1 MPFGRAINDYEFEEV
16 IAGTPQPLRGQVL
29 FVMRFPGRDD
39 GPEYHIQRATHGT
52 GWLAFLSDRY
62 VQTEPLICQA
72 AKLAVEQSAGWH
84 VNLKW
89 HRSPPMGTYI
99 GIKTRYWA
107 RALLQSIERWD
118 LPPFTQTPNLFGI
131 SQQPPDVSIM
141 DTYAPHGYIMEV
153 GIAPGV
159 FLRWS
164 FQKATKSDGTPYIDV
179 DIVDQS
185 WTVPIYRNYFR
196 VATTGLV
203 DYLRIHIKSGPDDL
217 GPGYE
222 EVYYLYH
229 THRVN
234 CQIYPAHGTRLSKGQ
249 QVYITAKPDDD
260 RFLTDFIVQ
269 RVETLPDSLIALSS
283 DEQMLVNK
291 GIFTDRS
298 DGGRNAEYNYG
309 PVTSD
314 VYVGA
319 SALGVDEEWELQ
331 AGIPATKQMTV
342 NDCYTGTWSIGE
354 TDLPESV
361 SVSVDATGQ
370 VTANIPEDV
379 YDGLPGGTAYIEVLF
394 EGFSQTVSRVL
405 RLTVLPVPA
414 FGTVWTGAANLDET
428 PKDILLGTDG
438 YVYILGQTKLWKA
451 PTDLSSFVVIPTDGT
466 AIKTEFHSMCE
477 IANGTLV
484 IADGDKLWVKE
495 PTGTQIVRTT
505 LELPSEKTPG
515 AALTG
520 SPASNIV
527 VAAQGG
533 GSIVTNKVRVASYDL
548 GAMAAITTVG
558 IANGAAVGDAPQKG
572 VVLPNGNFLVTVG
585 IVFIGPHSGN
595 YAVLVSAD
603 GTTIEVADFVIG
615 PGGSSDDPKVMV
627 EDTGRVYFFRPS
639 PDSAIR
645 IRYSDDNGVTWADLT
660 DLPFNISVT
669 AAQSLKAGYA
679 VIGRGDDIFRTDD
692 SFTTN
697 TEVATTG
704 AVRHFLRLTDR
715 KLLAITAGSGG
726 FNLWKSE
733 A

>member
-1 MPFGRAINDYEFEEV
+1 
-16 IAGTPQPLRGQVL
+16 
-29 FVMRFPGRDD
+29 
-39 GPEYHIQRATHGT
+39 
-52 GWLAFLSDRY
+52 
-62 VQTEPLICQA
+62 
-72 AKLAVEQSAGWH
+72 
-84 VNLKW
+84 
-89 HRSPPMGTYI
+89 
-99 GIKTRYWA
+99 
-107 RALLQSIERWD
+107 
-118 LPPFTQTPNLFGI
+118 
-131 SQQPPDVSIM
+131 
-141 DTYAPHGYIMEV
+141 
-153 GIAPGV
+153 
-159 FLRWS
+159 
-164 FQKATKSDGTPYIDV
+164 
-179 DIVDQS
+179 
-185 WTVPIYRNYFR
+185 
-196 VATTGLV
+196 
-203 DYLRIHIKSGPDDL
+203 
-217 GPGYE
+217 
-222 EVYYLYH
+222 
-229 THRVN
+229 
-234 CQIYPAHGTRLSKGQ
+234 
-249 QVYITAKPDDD
+249 
-260 RFLTDFIVQ
+260 
-269 RVETLPDSLIALSS
+269 
-283 DEQMLVNK
+283 
-291 GIFTDRS
+291 
-298 DGGRNAEYNYG
+298 
-309 PVTSD
+309 
-314 VYVGA
+314 
-319 SALGVDEEWELQ
+319 
-331 AGIPATKQMTV
+331 
-342 NDCYTGTWSIGE
+342 
-354 TDLPESV
+354 
-361 SVSVDATGQ
+361 
-370 VTANIPEDV
+370 
-379 YDGLPGGTAYIEVLF
+379 
-394 EGFSQTVSRVL
+394 
-405 RLTVLPVPA
+405 
-414 FGTVWTGAANLDET
+414 
-428 PKDILLGTDG
+428 
-438 YVYILGQTKLWKA
+438 
-451 PTDLSSFVVIPTDGT
+451 
-466 AIKTEFHSMCE
+466 MCE

-558 IANGAAVGDAPQKG
+558 IANGAVVGDAPQKG